1 MAVTGTLTAGSRALD
16 DATPAPAA
24 ATVTLPVPTTPTPS
38 APAATVAPALL
49 LDRSAPVRLQIPSI
63 GVDSALMDLGLQ
75 PDGTM
80 QVPPTGF
87 PAGWYTGAPTPGEQG
102 PAVLAG
108 HVDWAGSPGV
118 FHELRSVRPG
128 AEVAISRADGTVAT
142 FRVSQVEQHDK
153 DAFPTGLVYGNLDR
167 AGLRLITCG
176 GSFDEQASSYRD
188 NIVVFADLVAV
199 APAG

>member
-1 MAVTGTLTAGSRALD
+1 MLVVALGVTLTAGGHGHGP
-16 DATPAPAA
+16 DATPVSAA
-24 ATVTLPVPTTPTPS
+24 AAVDLPSPDLS
-38 APAATVAPALL
+38 APTTVAPALV
-49 LDRSAPVRLQIPSI
+49 LDRSVPVRLQIPSI

-118 FHELRSVRPG
+118 FHQLRSLRPG
-128 AEVAISRADGTVAT
+128 SEVAISRADGSTAT
-142 FRVSQVEQHDK
+142 FRVSLVEQYDK
-153 DAFPTGLVYGNLDR
+153 DSFPTQLVYGNLDH

-176 GSFDEQASSYRD
+176 GSFDERAHSYVD
-188 NIVVFADLVAV
+188 NIVVFAELATTT
-199 APAG
+199 PAG